1 MSVNLLLKEY
11 KVYKM
16 RRHRKRRC
24 ISKGMQKML
33 SRTTSSL
40 VVYSRPNMIRA
51 LRYIPTSLKIF
62 FLKKTIIEKNARKLV
77 WVPEIFSFKE
87 NYNETIFFFET
98 LLSSFFYTDGN
109 VIVDFSRCSSASVS
123 VFIQLSII
131 LEELH
136 LFLEKFNSGLVRK
149 NKKWFKIIPAKNI
162 KVLKFLSVFNIY
174 KSSELKK
181 LPQDDQ
187 YLLLELQRG
196 KLKNSYKENRKGVVG
211 NLVVAFVNNAIRPY
225 NLEINDD
232 GRGFLGSMMG
242 EVLSNAEDHS
252 FKGSEWFV
260 GGTAFKEKN
269 LGDEVIELNLAIV
282 NFGDSMYEGF
292 EKTKSRNNEN
302 YQMVLKGYE
311 YHKSIMRGGKYTFGK
326 EGLYTMLMLNE
337 GISRLKYE
345 KDSRGNGTIDFLDA
359 FIALGQYGRVND
371 KFMSQLN
378 IISGHTVVTCDDD
391 VKPYQSGTMRV
402 VSLNKTQSQKH
413 LPDEDYLRDYVGYFP
428 GTILECRIYLNKKNL
443 NRI

>member
-1 MSVNLLLKEY
+1 MEEN
-11 KVYKM
+11 
-16 RRHRKRRC
+16 
-24 ISKGMQKML
+24 
-33 SRTTSSL
+33 
-40 VVYSRPNMIRA
+40 A
-51 LRYIPTSLKIF
+51 
-62 FLKKTIIEKNARKLV
+62 KKYV
-77 WVPEIFSFKE
+77 WAPENFSFKE
-87 NYNETIFFFET
+87 NYDETILFFEE

-109 VIVDFSRCSSASVS
+109 VIVDFSKCSSASVS

-131 LEELH
+131 FEELNR
-136 LFLEKFNSGLVRK
+136 FLEKFNNGLVKK
-149 NKKWFKIIPAKNI
+149 NRKWFKIIPAESI

-174 KSSELKK
+174 KSPELKK

-187 YLLLELQRG
+187 YLLLEIQRG
-196 KLKNSYKENRKGVVG
+196 KLRNSYKENRKGVVG
-211 NLVVAFVNNAIRPY
+211 NLVVAFVNDAIRPY
-225 NLEINDD
+225 NLEINDE
-232 GRGFLGSMMG
+232 GRGYLGSMMG

-252 FKGSEWFV
+252 FEGSEWFV

-282 NFGDSMYEGF
+282 NYGDSMYEGF
-292 EKTKSRNNEN
+292 EKTKSRNKDN
-302 YQMVLKGYE
+302 YQMVFRGYE
-311 YHKSIMRGGKYTFGK
+311 YHKSLMRGSKYAFDK

-359 FIALGQYGRVND
+359 FISLGQYGRVND

-391 VKPYQSGTMRV
+391 VKPYSSGPMRV
-402 VSLNKTQSQKH
+402 VSLNKTQNQLQ
-413 LPDEDYLRDYVGYFP
+413 LPDDDYLRDYIGYFP